1 MTGQNGFNIAAR
13 TSRRSAL
20 KGLGA
25 MGLAA
30 IGLGVFGVGFAP
42 RRAWALTLDQARKQ
56 GLVGERRDGYL
67 GQVSGGGD
75 VAAFV
80 NEINAKRRAA
90 YEAVA
95 SQNGIPLNQVER
107 LAAEK
112 LIAEA
117 PAGTHVMDASGR
129 WFKK

>member
-1 MTGQNGFNIAAR
+1 MTGKNGFNIAMR
-13 TSRRSAL
+13 ISRRSVL
-20 KGLGA
+20 KGLG
-25 MGLAA
+25 LAFV
-30 IGLGVFGVGFAP
+30 GLGAFGVGVAP
-42 RRAWALTLDQARKQ
+42 RQALALTLDQARKQ

-80 NEINAKRRAA
+80 NEINGKRRAA
-90 YEAVA
+90 YEKVA
-95 SQNGIPLNQVER
+95 AQNGIPLNQVER

-117 PAGTHVMDASGR
+117 PAGTNVMDASGR
-129 WFKK
+129 WFQK